1 MNSKSGST
9 WKLGM
14 FVLIG
19 LVAFTS
25 TIYFVG
31 KQKNMFGS
39 TFRLNS
45 NFKNVSGLEIGNNVL
60 FSGINVGTVSEIQL
74 VTDTSV
80 VVRLLIK
87 EEVQQ
92 FIKSDAVASIGS
104 DGLMGDKVLTISP
117 GTNSKSIVKDNATIK
132 SIQAIEMDEIMR
144 SIKVSMDNAGII
156 TNELAE
162 FTYKMNN
169 GNGALS
175 KLITDEKFANSLTK
189 TLTNLQTG
197 SKGLS
202 ENMEAAKHNFLLKGY
217 FNKKKKAE
225 EKKIKELEK
234 EKEKELKEKSEEPK

>member
-1 MNSKSGST
+1 MNKKSGST

-31 KQKNMFGS
+31 KQKNIFGS
-39 TFRLNS
+39 TFTLNS
-45 NFKNVSGLEIGNNVL
+45 RFKNVSGLEVGNNVL

-80 VVRLLIK
+80 VVRLLIQK
-87 EEVQQ
+87 DVQK

-104 DGLMGDKVLTISP
+104 DGLMGDKILTISP
-117 GTNSKSIVKDNATIK
+117 GSNSKTIVKDNASIK

-144 SIKVSMDNAGII
+144 SIKVSMDNATVI

-202 ENMEAAKHNFLLKGY
+202 ENMEAAKHNFLLKGF
-217 FNKKKKAE
+217 FNKKKRAE
-225 EKKIKELEK
+225 EKRLKELEK
-234 EKEKELKEKSEEPK
+234 AKENQEKNEVVK

>member
-1 MNSKSGST
+1 MDKKSGAS

-14 FVLIG
+14 FVIIG
-19 LVAFTS
+19 LVAFTLA
-25 TIYFVG
+25 IYFVG

-45 NFKNVSGLEIGNNVL
+45 NFKNVSGLEVGNNVL
-60 FSGINVGTVSEIQL
+60 FSGINIGTVSEIQL
-74 VTDTSV
+74 ITDTSV
-80 VVRLLIK
+80 VVRLLIQK
-87 EEVQQ
+87 DVQK

-117 GTNSKSIVKDNATIK
+117 GTNSKNSVKDNANIK

-144 SIKVSMDNAGII
+144 SIKVSMDNASII

-225 EKKIKELEK
+225 EKRIEELAK
-234 EKEKELKEKSEEPK
+234 AKELKENSKAKN

>member
-1 MNSKSGST
+1 MNNKSEAS
-9 WKLGM
+9 WKLGI
-14 FVLIG
+14 FVLLG

-25 TIYFVG
+25 AIFFIG
-31 KQKNMFGS
+31 KQKNLFGS

-45 NFKNVSGLEIGNNVL
+45 HFKNVSGLEIGNNVL

-80 VVRLLIK
+80 VVRLIIK
-87 EEVQQ
+87 KDVQQ

-117 GTNSKSIVKDNATIK
+117 GINSKNIVKDNENIR
-132 SIQAIEMDEIMR
+132 SIQAIEMDDIMR
-144 SIKVSMDNAGII
+144 SIKVSMDNATVI

-225 EKKIKELEK
+225 AKRVEALATEKAKK
-234 EKEKELKEKSEEPK
+234 